1 MNRPDWLD
9 NDYPSYETI
18 VNSWEHE
25 VLAFETTGSYQG
37 DHEVLL
43 LDSKGRYGFL
53 MLGYGSCSGCDLL
66 EAITPHPYLETQD
79 WTEVDT
85 FRNDLKGEIRW
96 FDTTEDALTFLRSKI
111 QGDVN
116 SWYSWDR
123 EINEVLEKFIELIQ
137 GRMEVNL

>member
-18 VNSWEHE
+18 VNSWEYE

-37 DHEVLL
+37 DHEVLFS
-43 LDSKGRYGFL
+43 DSEGRYGFL
-53 MLGYGSCSGCDLL
+53 VVGYGSCSGCDLL
-66 EAITPHPYLETQD
+66 EAIIPYSYMETQD

-85 FRNDLKGEIRW
+85 FRNELKGDIRW

-111 QGDVN
+111 EGDVN

-123 EINEVLEKFIELIQ
+123 EINEVMEKFIELIQ
-137 GRMEVNL
+137 DRMEVNL

>member
-18 VNSWEHE
+18 VDSWEYE

-43 LDSKGRYGFL
+43 LDSGGRYGFL
-53 MLGYGSCSGCDLL
+53 MIGYGSCSGCDLL
-66 EAITPHPYLETQD
+66 EAIIPHSYTETQD

-85 FRNDLKGEIRW
+85 FRNDLTGEIQW
-96 FDTTEDALTFLRSKI
+96 FDTAEDALTFLRSKI

>member
-9 NDYPSYETI
+9 NDYPSYGTI
-18 VNSWEHE
+18 VNSWEYE

-37 DHEVLL
+37 DHEVLFS
-43 LDSKGRYGFL
+43 DSEGRYGFL
-53 MLGYGSCSGCDLL
+53 VVGYGSCSGCDLL
-66 EAITPHPYLETQD
+66 EAITPYSYTETQD

-85 FRNDLKGEIRW
+85 FRNELKGDIQW

-111 QGDVN
+111 EGDVN

-123 EINEVLEKFIELIQ
+123 EINEVMEKFIELIQ
-137 GRMEVNL
+137 DRMGVNL